1 MAEKIFSASVG
12 KLGKHD
18 KDSQDLRRRFF
29 VTAMA
34 RKARDAV
41 PRTRRARVDEEPG
54 ERDKFILPALNLVD
68 AAVEDVW
75 PQESL
80 RRVSGNSSRTD
91 ASDSTYQTGAVPDSV
106 DQLRSPKDT
115 VELPSAVR
123 EAPVVHVTVLNS
135 TEEGSSHP
143 VPANDELRPPLAVKR
158 PRTMEPGKE
167 PCEAQCAPLDAAA
180 NFQDTQDM
188 DTS

>member
-1 MAEKIFSASVG
+1 
-12 KLGKHD
+12 
-18 KDSQDLRRRFF
+18 
-29 VTAMA
+29 MA

-75 PQESL
+75 PQESP

-91 ASDSTYQTGAVPDSV
+91 ATGSTYQTGAVPDSA

-123 EAPVVHVTVLNS
+123 EAFLAHVAVLNS
-135 TEEGSSHP
+135 TGEGLSDP
-143 VPANDELRPPLAVKR
+143 APANGELRPPLAVKR